1 MNQDILNLYK
11 KAQKGGLNAQEVFWL
26 EGQAAAHPCFGMA
39 YMILARH
46 HYRNQSTI
54 KNKALLKAAAYANN
68 RSLLRHYLEDT
79 LIQPKSRPIPVSEMK
94 PILEKKEAESTASTG
109 PDLKKQETPAQP
121 PVEKPEVQLEAS
133 APVVESAISENSEVG
148 TVDAEIHQ
156 PETEALLTEAE
167 PTEQAPAADIAQSD
181 AEIEAT
187 AESIVESSAQEPTPE
202 TVADAPATEIET
214 VPATEA
220 VIQPTPPQ
228 VNWFLN
234 MRVKLRAD
242 KYKSLGNRLRVS
254 VANHVPALVPTASAE
269 PAEAIAAPI
278 EAAAEP
284 IAEVQIPENSVQSE
298 ISAETVVAE
307 PILDTSVNETTVET
321 NSQSSQIES
330 IDSKIDSNTELST
343 KIDEVE
349 KTSHL
354 LDSST
359 TIVNVAD
366 PETKVKKT
374 VPDKEYE
381 IGAFSSFTFLSDG
394 ESDDSE
400 EVIEAELATLDA
412 VEFQRSDLFGGS
424 GEIIFEENDRIIE
437 ISVSPEALN
446 KYFKGRLPGEQPISF
461 GEFTI
466 EFDTFE
472 LRTAEP
478 RTSGHPKEVAV
489 EANAGAEQEQ
499 PRKKVDDILEK
510 FIENEPSITR
520 GKAAASPSGDL
531 AKNSCHIDDEWVTET
546 LARIYEKQGN
556 RNKAVKI
563 YDKLRLR
570 FPEKNGYFADLIEKL
585 KQ

>member
-109 PDLKKQETPAQP
+109 PDLKKQETPVQP

-148 TVDAEIHQ
+148 TMDAEIHQ

-167 PTEQAPAADIAQSD
+167 PLEQAPAADIAQSD
-181 AEIEAT
+181 PEIEAT

-202 TVADAPATEIET
+202 TVADVPATEIET

-220 VIQPTPPQ
+220 VIQSTPPQ

-254 VANHVPALVPTASAE
+254 VANHAPALVPTASVKS
-269 PAEAIAAPI
+269 AEAIAAPI

-284 IAEVQIPENSVQSE
+284 IAEVQVPENSVQSE

-321 NSQSSQIES
+321 NSQSPQIES

-343 KIDEVE
+343 KIDETE

-354 LDSST
+354 LDNSA
-359 TIVNVAD
+359 TIVNVAA

-489 EANAGAEQEQ
+489 EANAGAGQEQ

-520 GKAAASPSGDL
+520 GKAAVSPSGDL